1 MSNRPV
7 TLAVDIRQ
15 SSDGE
20 GSVPNLACMFLQLCP
35 ADAHERDCDNR
46 CNLPLQGLYA
56 DNCHTVTAGFYD
68 AKKLVIVVDCDENKL
83 VCRPMMLRISVD
95 TVLLPEDIPSARLT
109 VTGQTSGALVS
120 CMGEMRDWMPRHA
133 SESFEK
139 P

>member
-1 MSNRPV
+1 M